1 MWKGK
6 EKVQWELCCGGLFKG
21 STKEF
26 ELYQQKIKTHGE
38 SFRRGE

>member
-1 MWKGK
+1 MQKGK

-21 STKEF
+21 STEF